1 MTYLEVLTD
10 ICSQVADPGLDTYK
24 ERAKDHFLRSIAKQI
39 SEGNYNENDIPGFI
53 KTKANMKFAGGS
65 EDINSLKVF
74 EILDLYLPPGTDKK
88 VIINFQETSEL
99 NKISSIETL
108 QPTINDLFIYREGNI
123 LKAYTKDE
131 ITLAGESLDE
141 VDFATHAEWAVT
153 NDLDDTGGN
162 AAFTWSANQTS
173 TLTQLQASLVI
184 AGVADKFY
192 KFTYTIAETTAFD
205 GDGAAIIT
213 TAFALTAVDLD
224 LTPGTHTVYFK
235 SAAAP
240 TDFVISIVSGTDTE
254 GTFTIDDVSLKEI
267 TAGDYPLFVLGTD
280 ILTMKYIE
288 DIDDNAW
295 TDATDLQAAA
305 NFQLSYTFTRE
316 SIRMAAKT
324 LRDEVQL

>member
-1 MTYLEVLTD
+1 MTYLEVLKD
-10 ICSQVADPGLDTYK
+10 IGAQVADPELDTYK
-24 ERAKDHFLRSIAKQI
+24 ERAKDHFLRAIAKQI
-39 SEGNYNENDIPGFI
+39 NEGNYTENDIPGFI
-53 KTKANMKFAGGS
+53 KTKVNMKFANGS

-74 EILDLYLPPGTDKK
+74 KILDLYLLPSADKK
-88 VIINFQETSEL
+88 VIINLQETSEL

-131 ITLAGESLDE
+131 LTLAGESLNE
-141 VDFATHAEWAVT
+141 TDFATHAKWDAT
-153 NDLDDTGGN
+153 NDLDDTSGN
-162 AAFTWSANQTS
+162 AAFVWSANQTS
-173 TLTQLQASLVI
+173 TLTQTAANLLV

-192 KFTYTIAETTAFD
+192 KFTYTIAVTTAFD
-205 GDGAAIIT
+205 GDGVAIIT
-213 TAFALTAVDLD
+213 TAFALTVVELD
-224 LTPGTHTVYFK
+224 LTPGTHTVYFE

-254 GTFTIDDVSLKEI
+254 GTFTIDDVTLKEI

-295 TDATDLQAAA
+295 ADDTDLQAAA
-305 NFQLSYTFTRE
+305 NFQLTYTFMRTC
-316 SIRMAAKT
+316 IDIAAVT
-324 LRDEVQL
+324 LLAEVNL